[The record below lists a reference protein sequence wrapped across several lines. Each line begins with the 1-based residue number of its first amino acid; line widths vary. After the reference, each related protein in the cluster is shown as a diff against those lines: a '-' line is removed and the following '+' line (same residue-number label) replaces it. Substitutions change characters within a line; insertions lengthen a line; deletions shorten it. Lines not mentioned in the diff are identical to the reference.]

1 MQVAEP
7 NEQLSEG
14 DHPVLLLPFPPVT
27 FLPHLCVASGT
38 FLIDL
43 KVGQLNSLTWQK
55 CTLWKVGKDKSL
67 LFYQAE
73 EATELSSRGD

>member
-1 MQVAEP
+1 MAEP

-14 DHPVLLLPFPPVT
+14 DHPVLLLPFPPVS

-55 CTLWKVGKDKSL
+55 RTLWKVGMDKSL

>member
-1 MQVAEP
+1 MAEP

-43 KVGQLNSLTWQK
+43 KVGQLNSLTW
-55 CTLWKVGKDKSL
+55 
-67 LFYQAE
+67 
-73 EATELSSRGD
+73 